1 VNIHEQPLRIPSGD
15 IELEAALAL
24 PPSWAARALL
34 VVCHPHPLYG
44 GSMDN
49 NVVEAIRD
57 AALQEGIGALLFNFR
72 GVGASGGSH
81 GGGEPET
88 DDVLAVLD
96 AARELRIGSG
106 VSLAGYS
113 FGAARATAACGRTAT
128 PPASLVLVSP
138 PLSSTTNLK
147 LPAGD
152 IHQLLI
158 AGDRDR
164 ACPVEALDALATS
177 ITPSPDCIIIEG
189 ADHSWWGYENELSAT
204 VAGFLRWHA
213 ISGPS
218 S

>member
-1 VNIHEQPLRIPSGD
+1 MKEERVTFKSGD
-15 IELEAALAL
+15 LTLEGMIAYPDGAGPHRAA
-24 PPSWAARALL
+24 

-49 NVVEAIRD
+49 NVVEALRD
-57 AALQEGIGALLFNFR
+57 AALQEGIGALRFNFR

-88 DDVLAVLD
+88 DDVLAVLE
-96 AARELRIGSG
+96 AARGLHIGSG

-113 FGAARATAACGRTAT
+113 FGAARAAAAAARTQEL
-128 PPASLVLVSP
+128 PASLVLVSP
-138 PLSSTTNLK
+138 PLRSSNGLR
-147 LPAGD
+147 LPAGR

-158 AGDRDR
+158 AGDRDQ

-189 ADHSWWGYENELSAT
+189 ADHSWWGYEDELRDT
-204 VAGFLRWHA
+204 VGGFLRWHA
-213 ISGPS
+213 LPDPA
-218 S
+218 